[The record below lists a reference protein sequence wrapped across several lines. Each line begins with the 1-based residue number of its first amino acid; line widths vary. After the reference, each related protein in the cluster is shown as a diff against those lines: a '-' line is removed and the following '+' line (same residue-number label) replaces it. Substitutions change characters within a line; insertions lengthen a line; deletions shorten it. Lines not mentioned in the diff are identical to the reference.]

1 MARGREAA
9 GGVAPMHIGA
19 VKGTGK
25 KGKDIKGKGR
35 RRVSCKLR
43 RRGGAK
49 KLVGEEQGQHM
60 RQLPKEMSHQER
72 LQKGQRD
79 MKKAKDSGKPFVDR
93 KQTAGITDDEIMCV
107 VIEGILNMAGSSLDC
122 VFAVMEKP
130 SLGNHTVRWKRLFVL
145 LIISVVQESM

>member
-79 MKKAKDSGKPFVDR
+79 MKKAKDSGKPFVDS
-93 KQTAGITDDEIMCV
+93 TDDGITV
-107 VIEGILNMAGSSLDC
+107 AVIEGIRKQQPATCL
-122 VFAVMEKP
+122 P
-130 SLGNHTVRWKRLFVL
+130 
-145 LIISVVQESM
+145 